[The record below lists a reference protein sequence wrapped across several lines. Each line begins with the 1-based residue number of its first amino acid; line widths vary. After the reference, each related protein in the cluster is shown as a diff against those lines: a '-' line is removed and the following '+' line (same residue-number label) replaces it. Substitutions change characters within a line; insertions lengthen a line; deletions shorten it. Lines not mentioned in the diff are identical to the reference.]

1 MLTAYGKLSM
11 PPHILVLFNEPILPA
26 DHSDAES
33 EHEVVLVS
41 EIVAGSLAKCG
52 FEVSRLGVSD
62 DLAPLLKSL
71 RDRRPDAIF
80 NLFEGQPGKNASEA
94 CVASLLEWQDVPF
107 TGSPAQAIHLARN
120 KPLTKILL
128 QGAGLPTPDFELVE
142 RLPLESRPRRWP
154 LFVKP
159 GLEEGSVGIT
169 QASVVERQEQLA
181 ERVAYLLETFGPPV
195 LVESYIP
202 GREFNVTVVE
212 IPAHNGDGGVRLQVM
227 PLCEIRFSE
236 AEKSSWPIMTYD
248 AKWRPE
254 TAAYQSTPRHFP
266 TDVPWK
272 LAEELRDLAER
283 AFRLLGCRDYA
294 RVDFRV
300 SPAGKPYIIEVN
312 PNPCINPDA
321 GLPAAV
327 AAGGLTYDQFVVQLA
342 RAALARGKV
351 RMKTAPEDVACQ
363 ESIA

>member
-1 MLTAYGKLSM
+1 M

-26 DHSDAES
+26 DHPEAES

-41 EIVAGSLAKCG
+41 EVVAANLTEAG

-62 DLAPLLKSL
+62 DLASLLRAL
-71 RDRRPDAIF
+71 HGRRPDAVF

-94 CVASLLEWQDVPF
+94 CVASLLEWQGIPF

-128 QGAGLPTPDFELVE
+128 RGAGLPTPEFEVVE
-142 RLPLESRPRRWP
+142 SLPLESRPRRWP
-154 LFVKP
+154 LIVKP

-169 QASVVERQEQLA
+169 QASVVQRLEQLA
-181 ERVAYLLETFGPPV
+181 DRVEVVLETYGPPV

-202 GREFNVTVVE
+202 GREFNVTVIE
-212 IPAHNGDGGVRLQVM
+212 SPPNNGEGGPRLQVM
-227 PLCEIRFSE
+227 PLCEIRFDGANE
-236 AEKSSWPIMTYD
+236 GSWPIMTYD

-254 TAAYQSTPRHFP
+254 TKEFQATPRHFP
-266 TDVPWK
+266 QNLPPQ
-272 LAEELRDLAER
+272 LAEEVRDLAGR
-283 AFRLLGCRDYA
+283 GCRLLGCRDYA

-300 SPAGKPYIIEVN
+300 SPAGQPYIIEVN

-327 AAGGLTYDQFVVQLA
+327 AAGGLTYGQFVVQVA
-342 RAALARGKV
+342 RAALARGKD
-351 RMKTAPEDVACQ
+351 RMKPALEDFPCQ